1 MALTIRWSK
10 RAERNFSNTLEYLEN
25 EFGENTTRVFAQKSY
40 KLINSLSLN
49 PNLGT
54 LELAEKSIRGLLL
67 SKHNKLFYKYTEKE
81 LIILNVFDTRKNPR
95 SKKF

>member
-10 RAERNFSNTLEYLEN
+10 RAERNFSNTLEYLEK

-49 PNLGT
+49 PDLGT
-54 LELAEKSIRGLLL
+54 LELAKKNISGLLL
-67 SKHNKLFYKYTEKE
+67 SKHNKLF
-81 LIILNVFDTRKNPR
+81 ICILKRNL
-95 SKKF
+95 